1 MNLLAD
7 FIVKRKTYILIVF
20 LLLFVVSIFM
30 MPDRKLSYNIFD
42 ILPDDIESLIGLK
55 ILSEKIAKG
64 PEFTILCEKD
74 DLNEVENLIRKLETL
89 PYIISISWLGTS
101 QDLTYPEE
109 IWRDSESWYKDG
121 VFKVSITLKS
131 SDSYKTQI
139 EQLRGLLPE
148 WAELTGSEVISYDME
163 DYFKNSTLIYFSL
176 GILLVTVFLF
186 LTFPSFLVPILI
198 VFSMM
203 IGVIINLA
211 ITAVSGR
218 SIYFLMDTIV
228 AILQVAV
235 TLDYALFLYHR
246 YEEER
251 LTKER
256 DAAMASAIISSFKP

>member
-20 LLLFVVSIFM
+20 LFLFVVSIFM

-74 DLNEVENLIRKLETL
+74 DLNEVENLVRKLETL

-109 IWRDSESWYKDG
+109 IWRDSASWYKDG

-186 LTFPSFLVPILI
+186 LTFPSFLV
-198 VFSMM
+198 
-203 IGVIINLA
+203 
-211 ITAVSGR
+211 
-218 SIYFLMDTIV
+218 
-228 AILQVAV
+228 
-235 TLDYALFLYHR
+235 
-246 YEEER
+246 
-251 LTKER
+251 
-256 DAAMASAIISSFKP
+256 